1 MSRSATRSPT
11 GRRSVTQQSF
21 RHMNHVVDNSER
33 NKRRAFAAISTAVVM
48 VAAAALTLALAPL
61 FTG

>member
-1 MSRSATRSPT
+1 
-11 GRRSVTQQSF
+11 
-21 RHMNHVVDNSER
+21 MNHVVDNSER